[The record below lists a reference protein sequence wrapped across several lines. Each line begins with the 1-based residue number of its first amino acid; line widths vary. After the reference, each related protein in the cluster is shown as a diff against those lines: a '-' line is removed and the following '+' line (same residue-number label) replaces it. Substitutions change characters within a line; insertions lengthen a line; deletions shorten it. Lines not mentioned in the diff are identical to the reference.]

1 MVTAGAALE
10 ERLAKPTDLINT
22 SPGVI
27 RFGARVI
34 DEAKGHNYGTLTFED
49 VIVKSS
55 NVGAIK
61 IGLNVGAERL
71 SAYVHAVRVRGSH
84 LAGRLRR

>member
-1 MVTAGAALE
+1 MRGTALVSCAAL
-10 ERLAKPTDLINT
+10 LFLSALPV
-22 SPGVI
+22 SAGQI

-34 DEAKGHNYGTLTFED
+34 NDDHHYGVLSFTD

-61 IGLNVGAERL
+61 VG
-71 SAYVHAVRVRGSH
+71 
-84 LAGRLRR
+84 